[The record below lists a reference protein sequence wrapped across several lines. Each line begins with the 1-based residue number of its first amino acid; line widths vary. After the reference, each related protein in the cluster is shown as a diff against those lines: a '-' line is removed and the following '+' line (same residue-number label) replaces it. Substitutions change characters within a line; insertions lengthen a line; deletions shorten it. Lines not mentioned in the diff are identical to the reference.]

1 MKTHLLRSSSLSA
14 KLALSLPG
22 VAALD
27 SPVIFRVIGIE
38 GLDLYCVEDI
48 RLSPAS
54 GPNKHFRVLSDD
66 YVARCVYHTEEELEE
81 ILHFVKNA
89 HQIVKVDPEGAPGSV
104 SWCTFD
110 GIAKG
115 ETPSRLGATGHSLPN
130 IAVYHTQDEA
140 EHLLQEAQA
149 FWGEVGIH
157 EDLDP
162 VSAVGRIKITNPHL
176 QPNAAHLSFLIRL
189 QRRLEA
195 DKSPLQGS

>member
-54 GPNKHFRVLSDD
+54 GPNKYFRVLSDD

-89 HQIVKVDPEGAPGSV
+89 YQIVKVDPEGAPGSV

-115 ETPSRLGATGHSLPN
+115 ETPARLGATGHSLPN

-140 EHLLQEAQA
+140 EHLLQEAQEFWEA
-149 FWGEVGIH
+149 FGVQEN
-157 EDLDP
+157 LDP
-162 VSAVGRIKITNPHL
+162 VSAAGRIKIRNLHAQPSESHL
-176 QPNAAHLSFLIRL
+176 AFLIRL
-189 QRRLEA
+189 KRRIQ
-195 DKSPLQGS
+195 SQNQPIQGS